1 KLTQFK
7 AIIFDVYGTL
17 IDRETGIH
25 RALLPLLSS
34 IPSSH
39 PSRTWPLKDLLT
51 AVSSVEHN
59 LEAQFPNM
67 LYTDVLANTH
77 AELAKRLGRKRRLE
91 AMDRE
96 FAESIKDW
104 PVFGDTN
111 EALRSLST
119 HFKLIVLSN
128 VDRFSFAHTHKIL
141 SMPPSSSPSIASPG
155 SDPSDPFSLIITA
168 QDAGAYK
175 PSLLAYNYALDQ
187 IQEKLGVR
195 KDEVL
200 VVAQSLMADHV
211 PANELGIPS
220 VWIDRQGACMGK
232 DVKGVKWMWKFE
244 TLGEMAEAVE

>member
-1 KLTQFK
+1 
-7 AIIFDVYGTL
+7 
-17 IDRETGIH
+17 
-25 RALLPLLSS
+25 
-34 IPSSH
+34 
-39 PSRTWPLKDLLT
+39 
-51 AVSSVEHN
+51 
-59 LEAQFPNM
+59 M
-67 LYTDVLANTH
+67 LYTEVLANTH
-77 AELAKRLGRKRRLE
+77 AELAKRLGVSGEGARYVDDIAGGAGMSGANEDASVSGDGNGRKRRLE
-91 AMDRE
+91 AMNRE

-111 EALRSLST
+111 AALHTLST
-119 HFKLIVLSN
+119 HFKLVVLSN
-128 VDRFSFAHTHKIL
+128 VDRSSFAHTHKIL

-175 PSLLAYNYALDQ
+175 PSLLAYNYALNQ
-187 IQEKLGVR
+187 IQEKLEVR

-232 DVKGVKWMWKFE
+232 DVKGVRWVWRFE
-244 TLGEMAEAVE
+244 TLGEMAEAVQKELGENL